1 VSSSDLRL
9 LRLDDSHA
17 VEAFASGRTELDD
30 WLKRHALA
38 AQQMDSARTFV
49 AVRSGRVVGY
59 FSLTMG
65 SVAREGAPKRLVRG
79 MPAYPV
85 PMVLLARL
93 AVDRSEQGAGLGA
106 RLLADALR
114 MAVSAG
120 AAAAAR
126 LIVVDALDE
135 QAAGFYR
142 RHGFIAHLDNPLRLF
157 RRMKDV
163 RASLDAANSG

>member
-1 VSSSDLRL
+1 MSGSDPRL
-9 LRLDDSHA
+9 VRLDDTHQ
-17 VEAFASGRTELDD
+17 VLAFDSGRPELDD

-38 AQQMDSARTFV
+38 AQKMDSARTFV
-49 AVRSGRVVGY
+49 AARSSRVVGY

-65 SVAREGAPKRLVRG
+65 SVLREEAPKALVRG
-79 MPAYPV
+79 IPAYPV
-85 PMVLLARL
+85 PMVLVARL
-93 AVDRSEQGAGLGA
+93 AVDRVDQRAGLGT
-106 RLLADALR
+106 RLLAEALR

-120 AAAAAR
+120 EAAAAR

-142 RHGFIAHLDNPLRLF
+142 RHGFVAPLDNPLRLF

-163 RASLDAANSG
+163 RASLDAADS

>member
-1 VSSSDLRL
+1 VSASSLRL
-9 LRLDDSHA
+9 ERLDGSHD
-17 VEAFASGRTELDD
+17 VEAFDSGRPELDD
-30 WLKRHALA
+30 WLTRHALA

-49 AVRSGRVVGY
+49 AVRSNRVVGY

-65 SVAREGAPKRLVRG
+65 SVLREDAPKRMVRG

-93 AVDRSEQGAGLGA
+93 AVDRAEQGAGLGA

-120 AAAAAR
+120 EAAAAR
-126 LIVVDALDE
+126 LILVDAIDE
-135 QAAGFYR
+135 DAAGFYR
-142 RHGFIAHLDNPLRLF
+142 RHGFTAPLDHSLRLY

-163 RASLDAANSG
+163 RASLDTAGG

>member
-1 VSSSDLRL
+1 MSTSDLRL
-9 LRLDDSHA
+9 ERLDGTHDIGS
-17 VEAFASGRTELDD
+17 FTCGRVELDE
-30 WLKRHALA
+30 WLARHALA

-49 AVRSGRVVGY
+49 AVRSGRVVGC

-65 SVAREGAPKRLVRG
+65 SVVREEAPKRLVRG

-93 AVDRSEQGAGLGA
+93 AVDQREQGAGLGT

-114 MAVSAG
+114 LAVVAG
-120 AAAAAR
+120 EAAAAR
-126 LIVVDALDE
+126 LVVVVDAIDD
-135 QAAGFYR
+135 QAADFYR
-142 RHGFIAHLDNPLRLF
+142 RHGFVTPIEGTLRLF

-163 RASLDAANSG
+163 RASLEAAAG

>member
-1 VSSSDLRL
+1 VSGSDLL
-9 LRLDDSHA
+9 LVRLDGSHE
-17 VEAFASGRTELDD
+17 VEAFDSGRPELDD

-65 SVAREGAPKRLVRG
+65 SVVREEAPKRLVRG

-85 PMVLLARL
+85 PMVLVARL
-93 AVDRSEQGAGLGA
+93 AVDRAEQGAGLGA
-106 RLLADALR
+106 HLLADALR
-114 MAVSAG
+114 MGVSAG
-120 AAAAAR
+120 EAAAAR

-142 RHGFIAHLDNPLRLF
+142 RHGFIAPLDDPLRLF

-163 RASLDAANSG
+163 RASLDAANS